1 MLFKRALALLLL
13 RQKFSILNEYTIELF
28 SFRTTYSL
36 NKIKGKLSSEDNF
49 FTKA

>member
-1 MLFKRALALLLL
+1 MLLKRALALLLL

-28 SFRTTYSL
+28 STTYSL
-36 NKIKGKLSSEDNF
+36 NKIKRKLSSEDNF